1 MMHFTRTIEPLAIV
15 LVTLLGGLMLGT
27 VAGAEPTP
35 EPDPAQSPPA
45 ERVGA
50 DDADLLR
57 GPSVAESVAP
67 ATLVQRG
74 FDGELVRLEERPE
87 IAALRLLELDE
98 PSRAAVDAIVLERSV
113 RASEL
118 AGEHARLVLGIRST
132 LASQDRRAIARLM
145 REVRSAFEPLMEPRF
160 RDVLAEALPAEPRA
174 EFVRMVD
181 EYVEALAAEPMEW
194 AGGMMGRRGRG
205 MDGERSRR
213 FGGMETRRVEL
224 QLTMAE
230 VLLAYRATIE
240 EAQAMG
246 DAFYEAIDATP
257 EQRSRIQSLFMARS
271 PLSGDEANATR
282 ESRRALIAEV
292 YALLKPEQRRKA
304 AAYFRDSGMRGR

>member
-1 MMHFTRTIEPLAIV
+1 MIHFNRTLEPLAIV

-27 VAGAEPTP
+27 AADAGPA
-35 EPDPAQSPPA
+35 PDPVPSTEP
-45 ERVGA
+45 VGS

-57 GPSVAESVAP
+57 GPSVAPRTAQAS
-67 ATLVQRG
+67 LVQRG

-87 IAALRLLELDE
+87 VAALRLLELDE
-98 PSRAAVDAIVLERSV
+98 PTRAAVDAIVLERSV

-118 AGEHARLVLGIRST
+118 ASEHARLVLGIRST
-132 LASQDRRAIARLM
+132 LASQDRRAIAQLM

-160 RDVLAEALPAEPRA
+160 RDVLAEALPAEPRG

-181 EYVEALAAEPMEW
+181 GYVEALAAEPMEG
-194 AGGMMGRRGRG
+194 AGGMMERRERG
-205 MDGERSRR
+205 MGGERSRR
-213 FGGMETRRVEL
+213 FAGMETIRVEL
-224 QLTMAE
+224 QLTMTE

-257 EQRSRIQSLFMARS
+257 EQRAKIQSLFMARS
-271 PLSGDEANATR
+271 PLSGDKENATG

-292 YALLKPEQRRKA
+292 YALLTPEQRRKA
-304 AAYFRDSGMRGR
+304 AAYFRDTRSAD